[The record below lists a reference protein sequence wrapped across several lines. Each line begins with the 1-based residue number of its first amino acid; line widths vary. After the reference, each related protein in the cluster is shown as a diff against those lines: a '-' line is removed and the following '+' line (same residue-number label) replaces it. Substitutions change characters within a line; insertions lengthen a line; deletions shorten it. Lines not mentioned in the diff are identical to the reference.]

1 MHIKSSP
8 VFGKN
13 KVILR
18 STQRPVTPFGG
29 LCVFFE
35 FLHKIDFADAVNR
48 FMPIKTVS
56 PNAIEPSRIF
66 ASFLVSVVAGARR
79 FAHTSIVRSD
89 AVLLAMMGVNRFPCD
104 DTIRNFFMK
113 FGMGE
118 TQKFFEPLWR
128 WMVKRVAIRAEGY
141 SLDLD
146 STVFERY
153 GKQEGALKGHNPK
166 KHGRPSH
173 HPILAVLAEAYF
185 VLHAWMRSGNAGT
198 ARGVVEFLKET
209 LALLPDGVFIR
220 CLRADSG
227 FFDNRLMGFLEERGL
242 PYIVVAR
249 MTKTIK
255 MKASGVKN
263 WVRID
268 ADYSV
273 GEFRAK
279 LHGWSVDRRFIVIRE
294 RIRES
299 GSAVGRR
306 LFDIPGYTFRVMVTS
321 MSGEPSEI
329 WRDYNKRGDMENR
342 IKELKYDLA
351 ADDFCMRQFY
361 ATEAAFR
368 SVLALFNLLGEF
380 QRASGMGKWRQPA
393 TLRTEVFLCGA
404 ILGRKG
410 HDLVV
415 HLSESWGGLSR
426 RNPLLEKVKA
436 YIFPTSPKLDAT
448 PEIPAYAVA

>member
-13 KVILR
+13 KVVLR
-18 STQRPVTPFGG
+18 STLKAISPFGG

-35 FLHKIDFADAVNR
+35 FLSKIDFAAAVSR
-48 FMPIKTVS
+48 FMPIKTTS
-56 PNAIEPSRIF
+56 PNAIEPPHIF
-66 ASFLVSVVAGARR
+66 ASFLVAVVAGARR
-79 FAHTSIVRSD
+79 FAHASIARSD
-89 AVLLAMMGVNRFPCD
+89 TVLHAMMGVKRFPCD

-113 FGMGE
+113 FGMGQ
-118 TQKFFEPLWR
+118 TQDFFEPLWR
-128 WMVKRVAIRAEGY
+128 WMLARVAIRAEGY

-146 STVFERY
+146 STVFQRY
-153 GKQEGALKGHNPK
+153 GEQEGALKGHNPK

-173 HPILAVLAEAYF
+173 HPILAVLAESYF
-185 VLHAWMRSGNAGT
+185 VLHAWLRSGNAGT
-198 ARGVVEFLKET
+198 ARGVVEFLKEA
-209 LALLPDGVFIR
+209 LAFLPDGVFIR

-227 FFDNRLMGFLEERGL
+227 FFDNKLMEFLEKTGMQ
-242 PYIVVAR
+242 YIVVAR

-255 MKASGVKN
+255 MKLGGVKR
-263 WVRID
+263 WTQID
-268 ADYSV
+268 GDYAV
-273 GEFRAK
+273 GEFFAK
-279 LHGWSVDRRFIVIRE
+279 LQGWDVERRFIVVRE

-299 GSAVGRR
+299 RSAVGRK
-306 LFDIPGYTFRVMVTS
+306 LFDVPGYTFRVMVTN
-321 MSGEPSEI
+321 MEGEPVDI

-368 SVLALFNLLGEF
+368 AVLTLFNLLGEF
-380 QRASGMGKWRQPA
+380 QRASGMVKWRQPA

-404 ILGRKG
+404 TLGRKG
-410 HDLVV
+410 HDLVI

-426 RNPLLEKVKA
+426 RIPLLEKVKA
-436 YIFPTSPKLDAT
+436 YIFPTSPKLELMAENT
-448 PEIPAYAVA
+448 G